1 MIRSA
6 SLLTRALAI
15 AVLALMLAAPALADH
30 HRGGDDS
37 DRERGEHHGQR
48 GEMGQ
53 RGHHGGGMG
62 GGREHRLFVTVTAS
76 ATQDRAMPLTLA
88 NKALDQGLEVRV
100 LLCGD
105 GAELALADYQ
115 AQTFDPPGVTPK
127 DLLGRLLSNGATVE
141 VCAIFLPNTDYEE
154 DDLTDGIGIGAPDDV
169 AEYMMGPRTRI
180 FSN

>member
-1 MIRSA
+1 MNRSA
-6 SLLTRALAI
+6 SLLIRTLAI

-30 HRGGDDS
+30 HRGGDDP
-37 DRERGEHHGQR
+37 DRERGEHH
-48 GEMGQ
+48 GQ

-115 AQTFDPPGVTPK
+115 AERFDPPGVTPK

-141 VCAIFLPNTDYEE
+141 VCAIFLPNTDYDE
-154 DDLTDGIGIGAPDDV
+154 DDLTDGIGVGAPDDV